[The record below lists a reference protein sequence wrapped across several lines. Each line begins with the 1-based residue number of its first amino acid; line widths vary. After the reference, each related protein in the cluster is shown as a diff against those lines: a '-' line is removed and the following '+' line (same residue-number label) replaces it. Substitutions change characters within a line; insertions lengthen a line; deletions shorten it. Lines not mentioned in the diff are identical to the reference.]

1 MIGQYIFLIIVFAIV
16 CGILFQIVSTNMES
30 FVAKEKIKELVGAYK
45 KGTSD
50 YMRLRNDLIDS
61 TQHNLNNITSKK
73 DRLGEDNEEQK
84 EKGALNNN
92 TLQKI
97 DEIIGNR
104 KYRLQL
110 FTTIPFKY
118 FEENTEVIGTFES
131 EVNTKLIKPNTFLAM
146 FINEMKINIEDI
158 VYDGYKKDNND
169 YVMIQ
174 YSMKQWE
181 NAKDFGKIVNTVEV
195 DDENGKKVKRVL
207 PIATFPFLKDENKKP
222 YFINRVTLLINDNN
236 FMDVQTKEAQL

>member
-1 MIGQYIFLIIVFAIV
+1 
-16 CGILFQIVSTNMES
+16 
-30 FVAKEKIKELVGAYK
+30 
-45 KGTSD
+45 
-50 YMRLRNDLIDS
+50 
-61 TQHNLNNITSKK
+61 
-73 DRLGEDNEEQK
+73 
-84 EKGALNNN
+84 
-92 TLQKI
+92 
-97 DEIIGNR
+97 
-104 KYRLQL
+104 
-110 FTTIPFKY
+110 
-118 FEENTEVIGTFES
+118 
-131 EVNTKLIKPNTFLAM
+131 
-146 FINEMKINIEDI
+146 MKINIEDI